1 MRAAV
6 YSGTRNVY
14 EQMLTAS
21 KSLLMHSNV
30 EKIYFLIEDDEFPF
44 ELPPEIECINIKGQQ
59 FFPETGP
66 NYDNVLSYMVLIRA
80 AYSKIFPDLDRIL
93 TIDMDTV
100 VNENI
105 SELWELNL
113 DDYYLAAAQ
122 EMDRDT
128 FIVHPYINL
137 GVAMLNLKKLRED
150 KKDDEIINALNTYYY
165 RYNEQDC
172 FNELCYGH
180 ILYLSNDYNA
190 SIVAANPPQHEKITH
205 FAALY
210 NLSAFRNFDYYK
222 QLPVSEIQRNLP
234 DKFDLDI
241 IIPTYKDKDALRRTL
256 NSIPSTENIKVI
268 VIDDCSNMDY
278 NDILEEYPWIYLYQL
293 DENRGPG
300 VVRQCGLS
308 FGTGMYVLFLD
319 AGDYFYN
326 DGLKTILDQI
336 KQNTYIK
343 MYSFSYV
350 FDNNNKLADKL
361 DYKTIGKVYKRSFLE
376 MHNIYF
382 SEQGSYAN
390 EDYGF
395 IMAVRLILENLENYG
410 FTNQIKHIQMPT
422 FYQHI
427 DKNSLTNKKE
437 NNYNYTKLPYG
448 VIVNGLHAIQIA
460 KNQKVSIYSLLDI
473 YNDILVRE
481 YTYFL
486 DAVINQPE
494 SLASV
499 WLVIKDFYMN
509 HYRVYIKV
517 QKDNIQFL
525 NRRAIAFITSRNATF
540 SKRLRINIRRFMHE
554 LETENSVP
562 EYYYN
567 YKDITFVKPRSD
579 NNAPVSRET
588 TQRLQESNSE
598 EEH

>member
-1 MRAAV
+1 MRAAA

-44 ELPPEIECINIKGQQ
+44 ELPPEVECINVEGQQ
-59 FFPETGP
+59 YFPKDGP
-66 NYDNVLSYMVLIRA
+66 SHNQPWAYMVLLRA
-80 AYSKIFPDLDRIL
+80 AYTKLFPDLDRIL
-93 TIDMDTV
+93 TIDVDTI

-105 SELWELNL
+105 SDLWDLNL
-113 DDYYLAAAQ
+113 DDYYFAAVQ
-122 EMDRDT
+122 EPEQNGL
-128 FIVHPYINL
+128 IVYPYAND

-150 KKDDEIINALNTYYY
+150 KKDDEIITALNTYYY
-165 RYNEQDC
+165 RNREQDA
-172 FNELCYGH
+172 FNEFCYNK
-180 ILYLSNDYNA
+180 ILFIDSDYNV
-190 SIVAANPPQHEKITH
+190 SPYIVNAPQHEKVTH
-205 FAALY
+205 FAGIKKWD
-210 NLSAFRNFDYYK
+210 NFPHFNYYK
-222 QLPVSEIQRNLP
+222 QLPISEIQRNLP
-234 DKFDLDI
+234 DKFNLDI
-241 IIPTYKDKDALRRTL
+241 IIPTYKNKTALRRTL
-256 NSIPSTENIKVI
+256 DSITPMENVTVI
-268 VIDDCSNMDY
+268 VVDDGSNMDY
-278 NDILEEYPWIYLYQL
+278 SDIQEEYPWAYYYALE
-293 DENRGPG
+293 ENHGPG
-300 VVRQCGLS
+300 VARQCGLS

-326 DGLKTILDQI
+326 NGLQTILDQI

-350 FDNNNKLADKL
+350 FDNNNKLADKM

-460 KNQKVSIYSLLDI
+460 KNQKISTYSLLDI

-494 SLASV
+494 SLASI
-499 WLVIKDFYMN
+499 WLIIKDFYMN

-525 NRRAIAFITSRNATF
+525 NRKAIAFITNRNATF

-554 LETENSVP
+554 LETEIVVP
-562 EYYYN
+562 EYYYS
-567 YKDITFVKPRSD
+567 YKDITFVKQRSD